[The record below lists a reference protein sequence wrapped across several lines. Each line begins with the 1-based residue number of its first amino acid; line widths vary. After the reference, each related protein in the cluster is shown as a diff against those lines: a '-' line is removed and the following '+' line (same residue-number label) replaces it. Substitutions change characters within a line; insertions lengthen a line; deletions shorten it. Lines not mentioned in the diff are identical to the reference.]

1 MFWEFVSFLELQV
14 NMYLLRVIALLE
26 YFIVVVRTFPAE
38 NYTYEA
44 RNWSLTSQVRPKLQK
59 LSSAKRLTLT
69 QFSSW
74 HIFDI
79 L

>member
-38 NYTYEA
+38 NYMKQ
-44 RNWSLTSQVRPKLQK
+44 RIDQPGPS
-59 LSSAKRLTLT
+59 
-69 QFSSW
+69 
-74 HIFDI
+74 
-79 L
+79 